1 MKKCPHC
8 SLLNTNEAE
17 VCDCGFV
24 FASGRL
30 GTPIPG
36 AMVKDSRTPHPR
48 AGFLARAWRG
58 DERLWKVWW
67 YIGAPLAIAGRVT
80 EKLVATDPFTALVS
94 SVALLVAYIA
104 WCSMAWRCAP
114 NVDNKIWTPIARVV
128 IVLGLLRTA
137 LQLVSV
143 FQPGSRSP

>member
-1 MKKCPHC
+1 MKKCAHC
-8 SLLNTNEAE
+8 SILNADEAE

-36 AMVKDSRTPHPR
+36 ATVKDSRAPHHR

-67 YIGAPLAIAGRVT
+67 YIGVPLAIGGKVLETLAARYPSPV
-80 EKLVATDPFTALVS
+80 LVS
-94 SVALLVAYIA
+94 SVAFLVAYIA
-104 WCSMAWRCAP
+104 WCSMAWLCAP
-114 NVDNKIWTPIARVV
+114 NVDQKIWTPIARVV
-128 IVLGLLRTA
+128 IALGLLRTA
-137 LQLVSV
+137 LQLFSV
-143 FQPGSRSP
+143 FQPSSQSP